1 MLRSLL
7 PRLAFLLIGLVLLVL
22 LVLLIFG
29 AATIPPIAMPLWL
42 IPALCYGVGLALTL
56 ALAAR
61 LTPAAWWR
69 RPTVRGI
76 AIVTGGT
83 WLCGSMLALAAG
95 STMPATPATP
105 AVATALAS
113 VGAHQAPTLAPPAL
127 PPTATAP
134 AWSIAPFRV
143 HRSLNLRAGP
153 DVGSTRVAVIPAG
166 AQLTPTGRR
175 HGDWWQVRTDGATRQ
190 QTGWVSSLW
199 LRQLAE
205 GPH

>member
-1 MLRSLL
+1 MLRSVL
-7 PRLAFLLIGLVLLVL
+7 PRLTSLLIGWVLLVS
-22 LVLLIFG
+22 LIFG
-29 AATIPPIAMPLWL
+29 AVAIPAIAAPRWL
-42 IPALCYGVGLALTL
+42 IPALCYGAALVLTL
-56 ALAAR
+56 ALAAT
-61 LTPAAWWR
+61 LTPAAWWY

-83 WLCGSMLALAAG
+83 WLCGSVLALAAG
-95 STMPATPATP
+95 SVLPATPATP

-113 VGAHQAPTLAPPAL
+113 VGAHQAPALAPPAL
-127 PPTATAP
+127 PPTPTAP

-175 HGDWWQVRTDGATRQ
+175 HGDWWQVRTDGAARR

-205 GPH
+205 DPY

>member
-1 MLRSLL
+1 MPPSLL
-7 PRLAFLLIGLVLLVL
+7 PRLTILLIGLLVPLVL
-22 LVLLIFG
+22 LKFG
-29 AATIPPIAMPLWL
+29 AAAIPASAAPLWL
-42 IPALCYGVGLALTL
+42 IPALCYGAGLALTL

-83 WLCGSMLALAAG
+83 WLCGSVLALAAG
-95 STMPATPATP
+95 SAMPATSATSATSVVP
-105 AVATALAS
+105 TALAS
-113 VGAHQAPTLAPPAL
+113 
-127 PPTATAP
+127 TAP
-134 AWSIAPFRV
+134 RQAADSSIAPFRV
-143 HRSLNLRAGP
+143 YRSLNLRAGP
-153 DVGSTRVAVIPAG
+153 DVASTRVAVLPAG

-175 HGDWWQVRTDGATRQ
+175 HGDWWQVRTDDGARQ